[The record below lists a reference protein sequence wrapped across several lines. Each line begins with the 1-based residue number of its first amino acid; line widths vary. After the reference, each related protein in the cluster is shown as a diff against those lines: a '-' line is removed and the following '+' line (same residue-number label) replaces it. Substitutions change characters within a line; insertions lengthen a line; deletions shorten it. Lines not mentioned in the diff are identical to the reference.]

1 MERKCRN
8 GTLPSGVK
16 RNGFWVHYLAK
27 GTSSNREVRI
37 RGERSPTPRAPRAHF
52 AHLTSEVRP
61 LPEAEGWVAEG
72 KLATQVRAF
81 RSSTVVPST
90 RFVLE
95 PCRKRTESSCALSDN
110 KNREVLQEVCAHS
123 LEFVAVP
130 GIAERLLA
138 TLPRDLREA
147 LERVKGF
154 AGCAV
159 MVSERE
165 VRLVTVVTFWRGRD
179 RERQASGNAHWV
191 EKLLD
196 PYIDRQLRMH
206 KLRVQIALQPETRAY
221 SRSSAEL
228 TTSEMSLSEA
238 LQE

>member
-1 MERKCRN
+1 M
-8 GTLPSGVK
+8 K
-16 RNGFWVHYLAK
+16 RNGFRVHYLTK

-90 RFVLE
+90 RFVHE
-95 PCRKRTESSCALSDN
+95 PCRKRAESSSALSDN
-110 KNREVLQEVCAHS
+110 KNREGWQDVCGQS

-138 TLPRDLREA
+138 TLPQAIREA
-147 LERVKGF
+147 LQRVPGF

-165 VRLVTVVTFWRGRD
+165 VRLVTVVTFWRGED
-179 RERQASGNAHWV
+179 RGRQASSHAHRV

-196 PYIDRQLRMH
+196 PYVDRQLRMH
-206 KLRVQIALQPETRAY
+206 KLRVQIALQPETRTY
-221 SRSSAEL
+221 YRSSAEL
-228 TTSEMSLSEA
+228 TISEMPLSAA

>member
-1 MERKCRN
+1 LEGHCRN
-8 GTLPSGVK
+8 GTLPSGMK
-16 RNGFWVHYLAK
+16 RNGFRVHYLTK

-61 LPEAEGWVAEG
+61 LPEAQGWVAEG
-72 KLATQVRAF
+72 KLATRVRAF
-81 RSSTVVPST
+81 SSSTVVPST
-90 RFVLE
+90 RFVHE
-95 PCRKRTESSCALSDN
+95 PCRKRSEPRSLSDN
-110 KNREVLQEVCAHS
+110 KNREGWQDVCGQS

-138 TLPRDLREA
+138 TLPQAIREA
-147 LERVKGF
+147 LERVQGF

-165 VRLVTVVTFWRGRD
+165 VRLVTVVTFWRGKD
-179 RERQASGNAHWV
+179 RERQASSNAHWV

-196 PYIDRQLRMH
+196 PYVDRQLRMH
-206 KLRVQIALQPETRAY
+206 KLRVQIALQPETRTYIEAALN
-221 SRSSAEL
+221 SRPAECR
-228 TTSEMSLSEA
+228 
-238 LQE
+238 